1 MRGMEL
7 LDWFFK
13 RVSTD
18 ARISI
23 GHLGL
28 YCALFQLWHDQGM
41 KDEVHIYA
49 REVMEKAKISST
61 ATYRKLISDL
71 HDFGYLIYLP
81 SFYKRVKSRIILA
94 DVILM
99 N

>member
-1 MRGMEL
+1 MKGLEL
-7 LDWFFK
+7 LDWFFSK
-13 RVSTD
+13 VALD

-28 YCALFQLWHDQGM
+28 YCALFQLWHEQGM
-41 KDEVHIYA
+41 KGEVQVYA

-61 ATYRKLISDL
+61 ATYSKLINDL
-71 HDFGYLIYLP
+71 HDFGYLVYRP
-81 SFYKRVKSRIILA
+81 SFYKKVRSRIIL
-94 DVILM
+94 

>member
-1 MRGMEL
+1 MKEL
-7 LDWFFK
+7 EALDWFFTK
-13 RVSTD
+13 VSSD

-28 YCALFQLWHDQGM
+28 YCALFQLWHDQGAE
-41 KDEVHIYA
+41 DEIQIYA

-61 ATYRKLISDL
+61 ATYRKLISEL
-71 HDFGYLIYLP
+71 HDFGYLVYLP

-94 DVILM
+94 NAILIK
-99 N
+99 